1 MKKQKIKGL
10 SLNKKSISN
19 LTKSELQGGGFS
31 DYCTFGCTD
40 GCTPAQTAWNCTR
53 GNCTGD
59 CGMGATYICS
69 MLPGCVAGEEQNV
82 SFN

>member
-10 SLNKKSISN
+10 SLNKKSISKLN
-19 LTKSELQGGGFS
+19 KDNVQGGGLS

-59 CGMGATYICS
+59 CGHGFSYICS
-69 MLPGCVAGEEQNV
+69 KMVGCVDGN
-82 SFN
+82 